1 MAVVLFKTNTVRS
14 NGFTFT
20 FNGTTVDDSNTSHLA
35 TYSKIPSGL
44 IGYPVGGSYSPSV
57 VATWTVDNSAVNSTS
72 PGYLDIDLSSVGLQ
86 TCPNSDPCSC
96 DALVI
101 YEIGDNGVL
110 STREKYCSST
120 TNSLISNNPG
130 RFIIA
135 FFSDA
140 IVQPG
145 TGDGFQLQYTSA
157 SDPPVT
163 PEPNKGSKTRNIG
176 VKRIT
181 KLKFNL

>member
-1 MAVVLFKTNTVRS
+1 LLSIVLFATNTLRS
-14 NGFTFT
+14 TGFSFTF
-20 FNGTTVDDSNTSHLA
+20 FGASEDDSNISHLA
-35 TYSKIPSGL
+35 THSKTPSGL

-57 VATWTVDNSAVNSTS
+57 IATWTVDISAVNST

-101 YEIGDNGVL
+101 YEIGDKGIL
-110 STREKYCSST
+110 SIREKYCSST
-120 TNSLISNNPG
+120 TNSLISHNPG
-130 RFIIA
+130 RFIVA

-140 IVQPG
+140 ILQPG
-145 TGDGFQLQYTSA
+145 TGDGFQLQYTAA

-163 PEPNKGSKTRNIG
+163 PQPDKSMKAM
-176 VKRIT
+176 K
-181 KLKFNL
+181 

>member
-1 MAVVLFKTNTVRS
+1 MTVVLFKTNTVRS
-14 NGFTFT
+14 NGFKFT

-35 TYSKIPSGL
+35 TSSKIPSGL

-57 VATWTVDNSAVNSTS
+57 VATWTVDISAVNST

-101 YEIGDNGVL
+101 YEIGDKGVL
-110 STREKYCSST
+110 STKEKYCSST

-130 RFIIA
+130 RFIVA

-140 IVQPG
+140 ITQPG
-145 TGDGFQLQYTSA
+145 TGDGFQLQYTAA

-163 PEPNKGSKTRNIG
+163 PEPNKGSKTRNID

-181 KLKFNL
+181 ELKFNL